1 MQTKNLNETKI
12 YDNLKQAEK
21 AKLMFKAMK
30 NEDGNTFDKLI
41 SSGESE
47 RWIVRNHGAR
57 EMLGTLTDVALCW
70 GVEYWRNQALM
81 VGNLALSKSE
91 DNEDQLESLQTFKS
105 LQILNEAYLVTLDRL
120 EADYG
125 LDKETVFNLAKV
137 SPDVSAYGDF
147 KTEIMPDHQEL
158 FDSTVDEL
166 HSRFSKLIN
175 QVLETIGND

>member
-1 MQTKNLNETKI
+1 MQMKKLNETKI
-12 YDNLKQAEK
+12 YDNLSQIEK
-21 AKLMFKAMK
+21 AELMFKAIK

-41 SSGESE
+41 SSGENE
-47 RWIVRNHGAR
+47 RWLVRNHGAR
-57 EMLGTLTDVALCW
+57 EILGILIDVALCW

-105 LQILNEAYLVTLDRL
+105 LQILNEGYLAILDRL

-125 LDKETVFNLAKV
+125 LDKETVFNLSKV
-137 SPDVSAYGDF
+137 NPNVSAYGDF

-158 FDSTVDEL
+158 FGSTVDEL
-166 HSRFSKLIN
+166 YSRFSKLIN